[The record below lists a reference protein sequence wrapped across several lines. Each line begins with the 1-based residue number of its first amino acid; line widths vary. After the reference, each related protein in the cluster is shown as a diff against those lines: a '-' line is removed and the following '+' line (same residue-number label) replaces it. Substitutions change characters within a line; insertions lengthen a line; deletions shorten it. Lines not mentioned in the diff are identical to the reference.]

1 MSGAR
6 AAGLAVLLVGSLV
19 AVAWMTSQPAKV
31 KLAPVARTT
40 PQPVASKAPEAAQ
53 LIPCRIVPRQTV
65 WASTPATGQVEAV
78 YVEPGQAVFDGQV
91 LARIKTGGLT
101 PGLAASEEASARLMA
116 LENSKHLGIS
126 QQQAKR
132 LQQEVTAARVALARA
147 EPEFQKQHL
156 LHEAGATPRLVFEKA
171 RENRDRA
178 ATQLAAAEEAS
189 RQADNLASRLADEQ
203 QRLESLI
210 ADKSRASVAAVSGM
224 ASAEIHAP
232 AAGVILQNRVVPQD
246 AVTDRNRAELFQIA
260 IQPQLLRAE
269 FDAGH
274 ALPQGQAVAL
284 LVEGAKISSL
294 IGETGAA
301 DFESRTGT
309 VLPGTP
315 CSAVLQIK

>member
-1 MSGAR
+1 M
-6 AAGLAVLLVGSLV
+6 
-19 AVAWMTSQPAKV
+19 
-31 KLAPVARTT
+31 
-40 PQPVASKAPEAAQ
+40 
-53 LIPCRIVPRQTV
+53 
-65 WASTPATGQVEAV
+65 EAV
-78 YVEPGQAVFDGQV
+78 YVQPGQAVFDGQV
-91 LARIKTGGLT
+91 LARIKANMPT
-101 PGLAASEEASARLMA
+101 PGMAASEEASARLMGSGN
-116 LENSKHLGIS
+116 LKQLTSS

-132 LQQEVTAARVALARA
+132 LQQDVAIARQALSRA
-147 EPEFQKQHL
+147 EPEFQKQQL

-178 ATQLAAAEEAS
+178 TAQVTAAEEAS
-189 RQADNLASRLADEQ
+189 RQADNLASRLSDEQ

-210 ADKSRASVAAVSGM
+210 VEKSRASVAAVSGM

-232 AAGVILQNRVVPQD
+232 AAGVVLQSRVSPRNQ
-246 AVTDRNRAELFQIA
+246 VTDQNRAELFQIA

-269 FDAGH
+269 FDVGH

-284 LVEGAKISSL
+284 MVQGAKISSV

-309 VLPGTP
+309 VIPGTP